1 MEWQSSNKMECLRE
15 VQRVH
20 LLADARPVHGD
31 DAQQANDLL
40 GRIMELSTAATSAA
54 NTANTMREAFTQGGR
69 VSNHGLEKVQKC

>member
-1 MEWQSSNKMECLRE
+1 MKFKGCIFLLMHGQSMAMN
-15 VQRVH
+15 
-20 LLADARPVHGD
+20 
-31 DAQQANDLL
+31 AQQANDLL